1 MPRSKENPNEFVA
14 GMLPTISIADKT
26 YYVDGRLQQLRN
38 VNDFMDSIDCVDD
51 DMWNMFSDSDKSVF
65 IYEFMGDDYATQI

>member
-26 YYVDGRLQQLRN
+26 YYVDGRLQELRN
-38 VNDFMDSIDCVDD
+38 VNDFMDSIYDVDD
-51 DMWNMFSDSDKSVF
+51 DMWEMLSDEDKT
-65 IYEFMGDDYATQI
+65 ILMYEFYATQI

>member
-26 YYVDGRLQQLRN
+26 YYVDGRLQELRN
-38 VNDFMDSIDCVDD
+38 VNDFMDSIYDVDD
-51 DMWNMFSDSDKSVF
+51 DMWNMLSDEDKCVLM
-65 IYEFMGDDYATQI
+65 YEFYASQI

>member
-26 YYVDGRLQQLRN
+26 YYVDGRLEQLRN
-38 VNDFMDSIDCVDD
+38 VIDFMDSIDCVDD
-51 DMWNMFSDSDKSVF
+51 DMWNMLSDSDKSV
-65 IYEFMGDDYATQI
+65 IAYEFVGEEI